1 MNTTKKIIFLL
12 GIVFFF
18 SMKVCAQTY
27 QYDDFIVTCGG
38 EEENMGNVHECGQ
51 GIKRCYK
58 ISQNTEFTF
67 TWYTQNTKMHE
78 IGGLFVIGS
87 NYSYNLT
94 LDTYTVL
101 KLTLTAGVYDQYLVN
116 FWFIISFL
124 IC

>member
-38 EEENMGNVHECGQ
+38 EEENMGDVHACQE
-51 GIKRCYK
+51 GIKRCYN

-101 KLTLTAGVYDQYLVN
+101 KLTLTAGVYDMTFTFYGGD
-116 FWFIISFL
+116 
-124 IC
+124 CPKT